1 MSYHRPEIR
10 RLEAALR
17 IELQG
22 GELSDLD
29 VITAAD
35 TARQS
40 ALDAAIDKI
49 QTLQQAEGEVPDAN
63 DPAVQAFVRQLF
75 TALDS
80 NFWSTVGQALIAIQS
95 NKSFT
100 GAAPLTPD
108 RSVTD
113 DYAHVDPSLD
123 PNKGITF
130 GEPFFEDA
138 DETCQREVITH
149 EYFHFVVGAQH
160 HYGTTSTLEALACP
174 HHLAELVFDLA
185 LGEVNGCDDGAT
197 CF

>member
-1 MSYHRPEIR
+1 MS
-10 RLEAALR
+10 
-17 IELQG
+17 
-22 GELSDLD
+22 DFD

-40 ALDAAIDKI
+40 ALDAAITAI
-49 QTLQQAEGEVPDAN
+49 QTLQQASGEVPDAN
-63 DPAVQAFVRQLF
+63 DPTVQALIRQLF
-75 TALDS
+75 TPLDS
-80 NFWSTVGQALIAIQS
+80 NFWSTVEQALIAIES

-100 GAAPLTPD
+100 GSAPLVPD

-113 DYAHVDPSLD
+113 DFAHVDPSLD
-123 PNKGITF
+123 PNLGIIF

-174 HHLAELVFDLA
+174 HHLTELVFDIA
-185 LGEVNGCDDGAT
+185 LGEVNGCDDGSA